1 MATRLCPFCRRHIVV
16 GETRCCYC
24 GRDSEPHFSEPAH
37 VVGLDGT
44 RMFVRDEMPFKDKVS
59 ADGTTSGDR
68 RAAAEADKPRSASST
83 APITTPA
90 GAGGGLPPGEEQLA
104 LVTALPSIRLV
115 IALIILVLVLAVV
128 APAFPHARLA
138 LDAAGSVFC
147 VGVQF
152 WLIFVPFTPWTLRLL
167 IVAALPVIIRTKG
180 EGHLEGPL
188 FQLHLI
194 VLLATIQALAIGLW
208 RSRVFRRVPYRP
220 ERDELRKP

>member
-1 MATRLCPFCRRHIVV
+1 M
-16 GETRCCYC
+16 
-24 GRDSEPHFSEPAH
+24 
-37 VVGLDGT
+37 
-44 RMFVRDEMPFKDKVS
+44 
-59 ADGTTSGDR
+59 
-68 RAAAEADKPRSASST
+68 
-83 APITTPA
+83 
-90 GAGGGLPPGEEQLA
+90 
-104 LVTALPSIRLV
+104 TALPSIRLV

-208 RSRVFRRVPYRP
+208 RSRCSQVPYRP
-220 ERDELRKP
+220 ERDDSESRSQGWWCRSQDPVS